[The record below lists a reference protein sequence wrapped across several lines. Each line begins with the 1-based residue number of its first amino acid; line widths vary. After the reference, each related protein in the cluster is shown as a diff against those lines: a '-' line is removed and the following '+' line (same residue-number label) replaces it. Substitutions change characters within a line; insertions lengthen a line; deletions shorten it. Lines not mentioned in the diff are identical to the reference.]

1 MLSVSTVS
9 HQNEQPCQTGW
20 YLLQHPQIVYLDEEG
35 LVGFSDCIEAV
46 NAALEHL
53 FFEQHAGKKGFVYWV
68 GYIDFSIEEFGELV
82 FRGDLRKELYVSAAS
97 SKSTGRR
104 RDSYWIPT
112 TRGHS
117 QPSYSKSVALVTER
131 ITFAKDQNCTNQS
144 YHRTA
149 TARI

>member
-20 YLLQHPQIVYLDEEG
+20 YLLQHPQVVSLDDEG
-35 LVGFSDCIEAV
+35 LVGFSDCIETV

-53 FFEQHAGKKGFVYWV
+53 FFEQHAGKKGFGSV
-68 GYIDFSIEEFGELV
+68 ILT
-82 FRGDLRKELYVSAAS
+82 FR
-97 SKSTGRR
+97 SKSLANWSSEEICENNSTFPRCLRNPLADDETAPG
-104 RDSYWIPT
+104 Y
-112 TRGHS
+112 S
-117 QPSYSKSVALVTER
+117 QREAILSRVIER

>member
-20 YLLQHPQIVYLDEEG
+20 YLQHPQIVSFDEEG

-68 GYIDFSIEEFGELV
+68 GYIDLSIEEFGELV

-104 RDSYWIPT
+104 QDTHDARPEEA
-112 TRGHS
+112 GHGH
-117 QPSYSKSVALVTER
+117 VMNGIIA
-131 ITFAKDQNCTNQS
+131 FQS
-144 YHRTA
+144 TGP
-149 TARI
+149 